1 MSSMPLQRRVP
12 LPYKMQTYLE
22 LIPLLMRKKEKQR
35 VILYWYHTLMKEDNT
50 TKIDVMDILE
60 SYTILL
66 LTWRTKS
73 LFQSN
78 GIILNAEI
86 TISDKD
92 LTTSGKENVDVLY
105 DVTKP
110 ANKVHFKIMVTKII
124 VNGLVKNATVKRR
137 GSSR

>member
-1 MSSMPLQRRVP
+1 
-12 LPYKMQTYLE
+12 
-22 LIPLLMRKKEKQR
+22 
-35 VILYWYHTLMKEDNT
+35 MKEDNT
-50 TKIDVMDILE
+50 TKIDVTDILE